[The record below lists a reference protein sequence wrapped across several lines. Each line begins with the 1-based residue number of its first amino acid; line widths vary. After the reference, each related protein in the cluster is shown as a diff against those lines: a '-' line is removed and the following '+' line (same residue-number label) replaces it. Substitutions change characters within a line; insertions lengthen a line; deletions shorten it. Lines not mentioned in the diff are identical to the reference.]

1 MPVTYTYG
9 VGTTDF
15 SETHQYLDD
24 NPTGTAVDVYT
35 IDLTLTDD
43 DTGSNTGSLAL
54 TVNNLPP
61 TLSNLAATPLI
72 ISETNMIT
80 LTGVIGDIGSQD
92 TFSLTVDW
100 QDGNLE
106 TFAYPAGTSSFI
118 ETHIYQDDGLLEL
131 FPDLLAPFDINVT
144 LADDDSGSSATL
156 SVTVEVNNVAPTLS
170 NVGATSIL
178 ENGFSTLTAVINEV
192 SPLDT
197 CSLTVAWGDGAVVTY
212 SYPAGTTAVSEAH
225 QYLDDDPTGTPTD
238 AYSMTLVLVD
248 DNGGTA
254 IAAAGITVTNVAPT
268 VSAQASPDMVL
279 IGAPVDFSG
288 VISDVGTLDTHTV
301 VWDFGDGVTMTGSLT
316 ASHTYSAAGVYDAVL
331 TVTDVDTGVGSATV
345 QVTVSMPTSVG
356 LRLFEGE
363 MTANVIRTVVIGFV
377 FFLGLAGLVIGRRKA
392 FINSRG

>member
-1 MPVTYTYG
+1 
-9 VGTTDF
+9 
-15 SETHQYLDD
+15 
-24 NPTGTAVDVYT
+24 
-35 IDLTLTDD
+35 
-43 DTGSNTGSLAL
+43 
-54 TVNNLPP
+54 
-61 TLSNLAATPLI
+61 
-72 ISETNMIT
+72 
-80 LTGVIGDIGSQD
+80 
-92 TFSLTVDW
+92 
-100 QDGNLE
+100 
-106 TFAYPAGTSSFI
+106 
-118 ETHIYQDDGLLEL
+118 
-131 FPDLLAPFDINVT
+131 
-144 LADDDSGSSATL
+144 
-156 SVTVEVNNVAPTLS
+156 
-170 NVGATSIL
+170 
-178 ENGFSTLTAVINEV
+178 
-192 SPLDT
+192 
-197 CSLTVAWGDGAVVTY
+197 
-212 SYPAGTTAVSEAH
+212 
-225 QYLDDDPTGTPTD
+225 
-238 AYSMTLVLVD
+238 MTLVLVD

-331 TVTDVDTGVGSATV
+331 TVTDDDTGVGSATV